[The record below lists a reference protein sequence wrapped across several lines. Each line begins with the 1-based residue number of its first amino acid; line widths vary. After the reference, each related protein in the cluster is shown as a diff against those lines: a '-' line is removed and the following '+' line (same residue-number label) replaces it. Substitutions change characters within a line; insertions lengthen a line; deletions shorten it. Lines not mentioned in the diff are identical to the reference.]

1 LREIKIM
8 SNGFKDFVGKV
19 PRFDRKEIIW
29 IDLLT
34 PDGRFIFRF
43 VFGACEC
50 VPSGESFKQTNS
62 SACDDLASLRIINF
76 TFEKKNLT

>member
-1 LREIKIM
+1 MREIKIM

-34 PDGRFIFRF
+34 PDGHFIFRF

-50 VPSGESFKQTNS
+50 LLVVKVLNKQIR
-62 SACDDLASLRIINF
+62 LLVMILRVYELLILRLKRII
-76 TFEKKNLT
+76 